1 MDYAYGR
8 CEASCRS
15 GQEPPDS
22 AVRPFCNTGNLLERL
37 VRALWSSL
45 KPIYS

>member
-1 MDYAYGR
+1 MGDVKPPAGLAR
-8 CEASCRS
+8 NPKILLWVHFVI
-15 GQEPPDS
+15 QEN
-22 AVRPFCNTGNLLERL
+22 FLERL